1 MAVTKSHDFR
11 TPLSKVRGL
20 GSAKD
25 GTEHFIRQRLTAIAN
40 LFLMS
45 FFVFS
50 IAHLAGATWAQAVAY
65 LASPLVTITMI
76 LVLGSAFY
84 HMKLGMQVVI
94 EDYLH
99 AEPWRMLALV
109 ANIFFALGLFAACAF
124 AVLRIAFFSAAIIG

>member
-1 MAVTKSHDFR
+1 MAVTKQHDFR

-20 GSAKD
+20 GAAKG
-25 GTEHFIRQRLTAIAN
+25 GTQHFIRQRMTAISN
-40 LFLMS
+40 LFLLS

-50 IAHLAGATWAQAVAY
+50 IAYLAGATWAQTVAY
-65 LASPLVTITMI
+65 LSSPVVTIVML
-76 LVLGSAFY
+76 LVLGSAFF

-99 AEPWRMLALV
+99 AEPWRMIALV
-109 ANIFFALGLFAACAF
+109 ANIFFPLALFAACAY

>member
-1 MAVTKSHDFR
+1 MAVTKQHDFR

-40 LFLMS
+40 LFLLS
-45 FFVFS
+45 FFVYS
-50 IAHLAGATWAQAVAY
+50 IAHLNGATWAQTVAY
-65 LASPLVTITMI
+65 LSHPIVTIVMI
-76 LVLGSAFY
+76 LVLGSAFF

-99 AEPWRMLALV
+99 AEPWRMIALV
-109 ANIFFALGLFAACAF
+109 ANIFFPLALFAACAY

>member
-1 MAVTKSHDFR
+1 MATTKHHDFR

-40 LFLMS
+40 LFLLS
-45 FFVFS
+45 FFVYS
-50 IAHLAGATWAQAVAY
+50 IAHLNGATWAQTVAY
-65 LASPLVTITMI
+65 LSSPVVTIVML
-76 LVLGSAFY
+76 LVLGSAFF

-99 AEPWRMLALV
+99 SEPWRMIALV
-109 ANIFFALGLFAACAF
+109 ANIFFPLVLFAACAF
-124 AVLRIAFFSAAIIG
+124 AVLRIAFFTAAIVG